1 MSPFRP
7 RHPALVIALALGIGA
22 VTAAVVAIS
31 QGGTASPGA
40 SGAGAATPPT
50 VRVATAAALDGLRA
64 LELPARTA
72 PIAEAAIHARAT
84 GLVAERRVD
93 LGDVVREGD
102 VLAVISAPEVDAAL
116 AQAAAEANV
125 ARAEARLAQVNRKR
139 AEAVIARGAIS
150 QEALTT
156 RLAEHERAVAARR
169 AAEQNV
175 ARWQQTQGF
184 QTVRAPFDGT
194 ITARHVE
201 RGDRVT
207 GDQAGGATPLFE
219 IARLDRL
226 RAAIDVPPS
235 AALQIDEGVEVV
247 LQFTELPG
255 RRFDAVIARH
265 AGVIDP
271 ARGTMRVE
279 LELDNTGSMLP
290 AGLVGKA
297 RLSLPSP
304 VGASLVPT
312 NAISL
317 REGRATVATLDDGDV
332 LRFVPVTVGR
342 NLGAQVEV
350 LAGLAPGTRVVLSP
364 NALLK
369 DGESVRVS
377 PAPPGS

>member
-1 MSPFRP
+1 MSPFHP
-7 RHPALVIALALGIGA
+7 RRPALVIALALGISA
-22 VTAAVVAIS
+22 ATAAVVAIA

-40 SGAGAATPPT
+40 SGAAAALPT
-50 VRVATAAALDGLRA
+50 VRVATAAALDGLRT

-93 LGDVVREGD
+93 LGDAVREGD

-116 AQAAAEANV
+116 AEARARANV
-125 ARAEARLAQVNRKR
+125 ARAEARLAQVNRER

-150 QEALTT
+150 QETLTT
-156 RLAEHERAVAARR
+156 RIAEHERAVAARR

-235 AALQIDEGVEVV
+235 AALQIDEGVEVT

-255 RRFDAVIARH
+255 RRFDAAIARR

-290 AGLVGKA
+290 AGLVGQA

-304 VGASLVPT
+304 AGASLVPT
-312 NAISL
+312 NAIRL
-317 REGRATVATLDDGDV
+317 QEGRATVATLDDGDV

-350 LAGLAPGTRVVLSP
+350 LAGLAPGTRVVLAP

-369 DGESVRVS
+369 DGEAVRVV
-377 PAPPGS
+377 PPTPGG